1 MFLEWD
7 LDRFRRQY
15 REGLIEMLQRD
26 SLGAWILVLANSMQ
40 DPELRA
46 ALRGPI
52 DDAYSRLSSVMAEG
66 SQDDIAVFN
75 RLRQGAPHHLFR
87 HWHSASRDAWRL
99 VTNPMRQLRPM
110 RLARDPLR
118 SLYRAF
124 NPDGFN
130 FSHAHL
136 QPEIFYEGC
145 WQGMSYR
152 VFYNKFPFAPWH
164 LLVVPDVDSCHPQY
178 LTEHSHSHIM
188 ELVRR
193 LADRLPGVVMA
204 YNSLGAGASVNHLHF
219 QFALIE
225 EALPVEEQRWRH
237 HGGAEDYPLDCI
249 LSEDSREAWKAIDER
264 QRSGRPFNLI
274 YRGNSCYLLKRKSQA
289 EVADCLLPQGVTW
302 YESAGVFVFPHHPRA
317 PFSLATSLGKYR
329 CS

>member
-15 REGLIEMLQRD
+15 KEGLVEMLQRD

-46 ALRGPI
+46 QLRGPI
-52 DDAYSRLSSVMAEG
+52 GHAYSRLSSVLAEG
-66 SQDDIAVFN
+66 SEDDIAVFN
-75 RLRQGAPHHLFR
+75 RIRQGAPHHLFH

-118 SLYRAF
+118 SLYRDF

-130 FSHAHL
+130 FSRTHL
-136 QPEIFYEGC
+136 KAEIFYEGD
-145 WQGMSYR
+145 WQGVSYR

-164 LLVVPDVDSCHPQY
+164 LLVVPDVDRCHPQY
-178 LTEHSHSHIM
+178 LTEHYHSHVM

-193 LADRLPGVVMA
+193 LTDRLPGVVMA

-225 EALPVEEQRWRH
+225 ETLPVEEQRWRH
-237 HGGAEDYPLDCI
+237 HGGTGDYPLDCI
-249 LSEDSREAWKAIDER
+249 LSEDSSEAWKAIEER

-274 YRGNSCYLLKRKSQA
+274 YRGSSCYLLKRKSQA
-289 EVADCLLPQGVTW
+289 EVTDCLLPQGVTW
-302 YESAGVFVFPHHPRA
+302 YESAGVFVFPDHPRK
-317 PFSLATSLGKYR
+317 PFSLATSLGQYR